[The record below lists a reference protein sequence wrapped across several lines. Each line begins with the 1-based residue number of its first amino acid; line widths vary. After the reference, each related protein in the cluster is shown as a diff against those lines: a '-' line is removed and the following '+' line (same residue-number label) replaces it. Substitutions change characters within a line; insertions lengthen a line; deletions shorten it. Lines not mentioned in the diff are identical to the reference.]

1 MILKKK
7 NLKLVSD
14 KQMYMFDL
22 VICQFMHEYK
32 QKKKKI
38 YKFQVLKNVD
48 QITFID
54 LSIYILSEVH
64 FLFGR
69 YF

>member
-1 MILKKK
+1 
-7 NLKLVSD
+7 
-14 KQMYMFDL
+14 
-22 VICQFMHEYK
+22 MHEYM
-32 QKKKKI
+32 QK
-38 YKFQVLKNVD
+38 YKCQILKNVD